1 MQWGRPKSLSG
12 LMLVGLALIAV
23 PLLIAILTA
32 VLQIRDLADT
42 GQKIV
47 IQGVTGAR
55 ASQALFAQIASLERT
70 ARLYEVLNDP
80 KLLDVYRAQD
90 ERLSATREQLHN
102 LSSGSTRAT
111 LEELGQLQQTI
122 RNTVLHAPPSTTAAA
137 ASDLAAR
144 FAQLSSLVERVAQQ
158 SNAQVDT
165 EVAALEERTL
175 QARKRLLWQAALL
188 VPLAVVAVF
197 VLTLGVGRP
206 LRQLDRAI
214 SELGEG
220 TFTNLISV
228 AGPHDLERL
237 GRQLEW
243 LRQRLLELA
252 HERNRFLRHMSHEL
266 KTPLANIREGTEL
279 LMDGAVGELDSNQRE
294 VAAILR
300 ENGIKLQRMIE
311 NLLSFSAWQ
320 TSSVGLEATEF
331 RLRPLVKQVLENQQL
346 TLLSQRVRLD
356 VRVEDVT
363 LVADRGKI
371 RLILENLVSNAVK
384 YSPKGG
390 TIHLQAAHRRARSCV
405 LDVADSGPGI
415 PKEDRG
421 HVFDAF
427 YTGRA
432 ARSAAVKGT
441 GIGLSVVLEFVS
453 AHGGTVQ
460 IIDGEFPGAHFRITM
475 PIRAS
480 GRSTVP
486 PAAAPRRRRMQREAP
501 GQRGPCGAPRRGAA
515 HCGAAG
521 ALLVAL
527 AAAGCTA
534 IPGQHAP
541 PPAAGGEPGH
551 YRLDAAGGVP
561 AAVCSASSRA
571 SRPNRPRSS
580 PTPSTTTTP
589 PRRRATS

>member
-1 MQWGRPKSLSG
+1 
-12 LMLVGLALIAV
+12 MLVILALIAV

-32 VLQIRDLADT
+32 VLQIRDLADR

-47 IQGVTGAR
+47 IQGVAGAR
-55 ASQALFAQIASLERT
+55 ASQALFGQIASLERT
-70 ARLYEVLNDP
+70 ARLYDVLQDP
-80 KLLDVYRAQD
+80 KLLELYRSQD
-90 ERLSATREQLHN
+90 ERLSVTREQLHIQAN
-102 LSSGSTRAT
+102 GDAQAT
-111 LEELGQLQQTI
+111 LEELGVLQRSI
-122 RNTVLHAPPSTTAAA
+122 RDTVLNAPPSSAAAA
-137 ASDLAAR
+137 ASDLSSR
-144 FAQLSSLVERVAQQ
+144 FTQLSALVEKVAQQ

-165 EVAALEERTL
+165 EVAELEAETL
-175 QARKRLLWQAALL
+175 SARKHLVWQAAPLL
-188 VPLAVVAVF
+188 PLAVVAVF
-197 VLTLGVGRP
+197 VFTLGVGRP
-206 LRQLDRAI
+206 LRKLDRAI
-214 SELGEG
+214 SELGQG
-220 TFTNLISV
+220 TFTNQIAV

-237 GRQLEW
+237 GGQLEW

-390 TIHLQAAHRRARSCV
+390 TIHLRGRTAGPQLI

-415 PKEDRG
+415 PPEERA
-421 HVFDAF
+421 HVFEAF

-432 ARSAAVKGT
+432 AKTVSVKGT
-441 GIGLSVVLEFVS
+441 GIGLSVVLEFVA

-460 IIDGEFPGAHFRITM
+460 IVDGEFPGAHFRITM
-475 PIRAS
+475 PIRAGS
-480 GRSTVP
+480 GDR
-486 PAAAPRRRRMQREAP
+486 PAKSETKAHAHAA
-501 GQRGPCGAPRRGAA
+501 
-515 HCGAAG
+515 
-521 ALLVAL
+521 
-527 AAAGCTA
+527 
-534 IPGQHAP
+534 
-541 PPAAGGEPGH
+541 
-551 YRLDAAGGVP
+551 
-561 AAVCSASSRA
+561 
-571 SRPNRPRSS
+571 
-580 PTPSTTTTP
+580 
-589 PRRRATS
+589 

>member
-1 MQWGRPKSLSG
+1 
-12 LMLVGLALIAV
+12 MLVGLALIAV

-32 VLQIRDLADT
+32 VLQIRDLANT
-42 GQKIV
+42 GTKIV
-47 IQGVTGAR
+47 IQGVAGAR
-55 ASQALFAQIASLERT
+55 ASQALFGQIASLERT
-70 ARLYEVLNDP
+70 ARLYDVLADP
-80 KLLDVYRAQD
+80 KLLDLYRTQD
-90 ERLSATREQLHN
+90 ERLSTTREQLHFQATSN
-102 LSSGSTRAT
+102 ARQT
-111 LEELGQLQQTI
+111 LEELGVLQRNI
-122 RNTVLHAPPSTTAAA
+122 RFTVMTTPPGASAATA
-137 ASDLAAR
+137 SSLSNR
-144 FAQLSSLVERVAQQ
+144 FTQLSALVERVAQQ

-165 EVAALEERTL
+165 EVAALEDQTL
-175 QARKRLLWQAALL
+175 QARKRLLWQAAPL

-197 VLTLGVGRP
+197 VFTLGVGRP

-214 SELGEG
+214 SELGQG
-220 TFTNLISV
+220 TFTNQIAV
-228 AGPHDLERL
+228 AGPRDLERL
-237 GRQLEW
+237 GGQLEW

-252 HERNRFLRHMSHEL
+252 YERNRFLRHMSHEL

-390 TIHLQAAHRRARSCV
+390 TIHLRARAAGAQLL

-415 PKEDRG
+415 PPEERH

-432 ARSAAVKGT
+432 ARTTAVKGT
-441 GIGLSVVLEFVS
+441 GIGLSVVLEFVA

-460 IIDGEFPGAHFRITM
+460 IIDGEFPGAHFRVTM
-475 PIRAS
+475 PIRVTS
-480 GRSTVP
+480 GDR
-486 PAAAPRRRRMQREAP
+486 PAKREPKAHAHAA
-501 GQRGPCGAPRRGAA
+501 
-515 HCGAAG
+515 
-521 ALLVAL
+521 
-527 AAAGCTA
+527 
-534 IPGQHAP
+534 
-541 PPAAGGEPGH
+541 
-551 YRLDAAGGVP
+551 
-561 AAVCSASSRA
+561 
-571 SRPNRPRSS
+571 
-580 PTPSTTTTP
+580 
-589 PRRRATS
+589 

>member
-1 MQWGRPKSLSG
+1 
-12 LMLVGLALIAV
+12 MLVGLALIAV

-32 VLQIRDLADT
+32 VLQIRDLADK

-47 IQGVTGAR
+47 IEGVTGAR
-55 ASQALFAQIASLERT
+55 ASQALFGQIASLERT
-70 ARLYEVLNDP
+70 ARLYEVLHDP
-80 KLLDVYRAQD
+80 KLLELYRTQD
-90 ERLSATREQLHN
+90 ERLSDTREQLQH
-102 LSSGSTRAT
+102 LTTAAASRT
-111 LEELGQLQQTI
+111 LQELGQLQQSI
-122 RNTVLHAPPSTTAAA
+122 RASVMSTPADTTAAA
-137 ASDLAAR
+137 ASDLAGR
-144 FAQLSSLVERVAQQ
+144 FTQLSALVERVAQQ
-158 SNAQVDT
+158 SNARVDA
-165 EVAALEERTL
+165 EVAALEARTVE
-175 QARKRLLWQAALL
+175 ARKRLLWQAALL
-188 VPLAVVAVF
+188 LPLAVVAVF

-206 LRQLDRAI
+206 LRKLDRAI

-220 TFTNLISV
+220 TFTNPIAV
-228 AGPHDLERL
+228 GGPHDLERL
-237 GRQLEW
+237 GGQLEW

-390 TIHLQAAHRRARSCV
+390 TIHLQARAAGPQLV

-415 PKEDRG
+415 PPEDRE
-421 HVFDAF
+421 HVFNAF

-432 ARSAAVKGT
+432 AKSTAVKGT
-441 GIGLSVVLEFVS
+441 GIGLSVVLEFVA
-453 AHGGTVQ
+453 AHGGTIQ
-460 IIDGEFPGAHFRITM
+460 IVDGQFPGAHFRITM
-475 PIRAS
+475 PIRATDRPVKS
-480 GRSTVP
+480 ETKAHAH
-486 PAAAPRRRRMQREAP
+486 AA
-501 GQRGPCGAPRRGAA
+501 
-515 HCGAAG
+515 
-521 ALLVAL
+521 
-527 AAAGCTA
+527 
-534 IPGQHAP
+534 
-541 PPAAGGEPGH
+541 
-551 YRLDAAGGVP
+551 
-561 AAVCSASSRA
+561 
-571 SRPNRPRSS
+571 
-580 PTPSTTTTP
+580 
-589 PRRRATS
+589 

>member
-1 MQWGRPKSLSG
+1 MRWARPKSLSG
-12 LMLVGLALIAV
+12 LMLFGLALIAV
-23 PLLIAILTA
+23 PLLAAVLTA
-32 VLQIRDLADT
+32 VLQIRDLSDT

-55 ASQALFAQIASLERT
+55 ASQALFGQIASLERT
-70 ARLYEVLNDP
+70 WRLHGVLKDP
-80 KLLDVYRAQD
+80 KLLELYRTQD
-90 ERLSATREQLHN
+90 ERLSTTREQLHT
-102 LSSGSTRAT
+102 LATGEARAT
-111 LEELGQLQQTI
+111 LEELGQLQAGI
-122 RNTVLHAPPSTTAAA
+122 RASVMNNLPPTGNAELPDIST
-137 ASDLAAR
+137 R
-144 FAQLSSLVERVAQQ
+144 FVQLSELVERVAQQ
-158 SNAQVDT
+158 SNAQVDA
-165 EVAALEERTL
+165 EVAALQERTL
-175 QARKRLLWQAALL
+175 QARQRLLWQAALL
-188 VPLAVVAVF
+188 LPLAIVAVF
-197 VLTLGVGRP
+197 VLTVGVGRP

-220 TFTNLISV
+220 TFTNPIVVS
-228 AGPHDLERL
+228 GPDDLERL
-237 GRQLEW
+237 GGQLEW
-243 LRQRLLELA
+243 LRQRLLDLA

-356 VRVEDVT
+356 VRVDDLT

-390 TIHLQAAHRRARSCV
+390 TIHLQARATGPQLV

-415 PKEDRG
+415 PLEDRG

-432 ARSAAVKGT
+432 ARGTAVKGT
-441 GIGLSVVLEFVS
+441 GIGLSVVLEFVA

-460 IIDGEFPGAHFRITM
+460 IVDGQFPGAHFRITM
-475 PIRAS
+475 PLRAGS
-480 GRSTVP
+480 G
-486 PAAAPRRRRMQREAP
+486 
-501 GQRGPCGAPRRGAA
+501 
-515 HCGAAG
+515 
-521 ALLVAL
+521 
-527 AAAGCTA
+527 
-534 IPGQHAP
+534 
-541 PPAAGGEPGH
+541 
-551 YRLDAAGGVP
+551 D
-561 AAVCSASSRA
+561 
-571 SRPNRPRSS
+571 RPRAE
-580 PTPSTTTTP
+580 PK
-589 PRRRATS
+589 AQAHAA

>member
-1 MQWGRPKSLSG
+1 
-12 LMLVGLALIAV
+12 MLVGVALIAV
-23 PLLIAILTA
+23 PLLVALLTA

-42 GQKIV
+42 GTKIV
-47 IQGVTGAR
+47 IQGVAGAR
-55 ASQALFAQIASLERT
+55 ASQKLFGQIASLERT
-70 ARLYEVLNDP
+70 ARLYDVLGRRE
-80 KLLDVYRAQD
+80 LLDLYRTQD
-90 ERLSATREQLHN
+90 ELLSATRQQLH
-102 LSSGSTRAT
+102 RQAT
-111 LEELGQLQQTI
+111 GDARQTLDELGVLQ
-122 RNTVLHAPPSTTAAA
+122 RSLSNTVMSAPPGSSAAV
-137 ASDLAAR
+137 ASDLSSR
-144 FAQLSSLVERVAQQ
+144 FQQLYALVERVAQQ
-158 SNAQVDT
+158 SNAQVDA
-165 EVAALEERTL
+165 EVAALEEQTQ
-175 QARKRLLWQAALL
+175 QARKRLLWQASPLL
-188 VPLAVVAVF
+188 PLAVIAVF
-197 VLTLGVGRP
+197 VFTLGVGRP

-214 SELGEG
+214 SELGQG
-220 TFTNLISV
+220 TFTNPIAV
-228 AGPHDLERL
+228 TGPHDLERL
-237 GRQLEW
+237 GGQLEW

-390 TIHLQAAHRRARSCV
+390 TIHLRAQAAGAQLV
-405 LDVADSGPGI
+405 LDVADSGAGI
-415 PKEDRG
+415 PPEERH

-432 ARSAAVKGT
+432 AKSTAVKGT
-441 GIGLSVVLEFVS
+441 GIGLSVVLEFVA

-460 IIDGEFPGAHFRITM
+460 IVDGEFPGAHFRITM
-475 PIRAS
+475 PIRVTS
-480 GRSTVP
+480 GDR
-486 PAAAPRRRRMQREAP
+486 PAKREPKAHAHAA
-501 GQRGPCGAPRRGAA
+501 
-515 HCGAAG
+515 
-521 ALLVAL
+521 
-527 AAAGCTA
+527 
-534 IPGQHAP
+534 
-541 PPAAGGEPGH
+541 
-551 YRLDAAGGVP
+551 
-561 AAVCSASSRA
+561 
-571 SRPNRPRSS
+571 
-580 PTPSTTTTP
+580 
-589 PRRRATS
+589 

>member
-23 PLLIAILTA
+23 PLLAAILTA
-32 VLQIRDLADT
+32 VLQIRELADT

-47 IQGVTGAR
+47 IQGVTAAR
-55 ASQALFAQIASLERT
+55 GSQALFGQIASLERT
-70 ARLYEVLNDP
+70 ARLYEVLKDP
-80 KLLDVYRAQD
+80 KLLDLYRTQD
-90 ERLSATREQLHN
+90 ERLTNTRDLLRLQAATD
-102 LSSGSTRAT
+102 T
-111 LEELGQLQQTI
+111 QQTLAQLGDLQRSI
-122 RNTVLHAPPSTTAAA
+122 RVALMSAPAVSAAGT
-137 ASDLAAR
+137 ASDLSAR
-144 FAQLSSLVERVAQQ
+144 FTQLSSLVERVAEQ
-158 SNAQVDT
+158 SNAQVDA
-165 EVAALEERTL
+165 EVAALEEQTQRT
-175 QARKRLLWQAALL
+175 RKQLLWWAAALL
-188 VPLAVVAVF
+188 PLALIAVF
-197 VLTLGVGRP
+197 VLTIGVGRP

-220 TFTNLISV
+220 TFTNPIAV
-228 AGPHDLERL
+228 RGPHDLERL
-237 GRQLEW
+237 GGQLEW

-356 VRVEDVT
+356 VRIDDVT
-363 LVADRGKI
+363 LLADRGKI

-390 TIHLQAAHRRARSCV
+390 TIHVQARAQALQLV
-405 LDVADSGPGI
+405 LDVADGGPGI
-415 PKEDRG
+415 PVEDRG
-421 HVFDAF
+421 HVFEAF

-432 ARSAAVKGT
+432 ARAPAVKGT
-441 GIGLSVVLEFVS
+441 GIGLSVVLEFVA

-460 IIDGEFPGAHFRITM
+460 IVDGQYPGAHFRITM
-475 PIRAS
+475 PIRVGSDQGPVRRELKAQAH
-480 GRSTVP
+480 
-486 PAAAPRRRRMQREAP
+486 AA
-501 GQRGPCGAPRRGAA
+501 
-515 HCGAAG
+515 
-521 ALLVAL
+521 
-527 AAAGCTA
+527 
-534 IPGQHAP
+534 
-541 PPAAGGEPGH
+541 
-551 YRLDAAGGVP
+551 
-561 AAVCSASSRA
+561 
-571 SRPNRPRSS
+571 
-580 PTPSTTTTP
+580 
-589 PRRRATS
+589 

>member
-55 ASQALFAQIASLERT
+55 ASQELFGQIASLERT
-70 ARLYEVLNDP
+70 ARLYQVLNDP
-80 KLLDVYRAQD
+80 KLLELYGTQD
-90 ERLSATREQLHN
+90 GRLSATREQLQR
-102 LSSGSTRAT
+102 LASSGTRDT
-111 LEELGQLQQTI
+111 LIEVGALQGTI
-122 RNTVLHAPPSTTAAA
+122 RAAVMNRGTTSDAAA
-137 ASDLAAR
+137 ASDLSAR
-144 FAQLSSLVERVAQQ
+144 FTQMSTLVERVAQQ

-175 QARKRLLWQAALL
+175 QARKQLLWQAGLL
-188 VPLAVVAVF
+188 LPLAVVAVF
-197 VLTLGVGRP
+197 VLTIGVGRP

-220 TFTNLISV
+220 TFTNPIVV

-237 GRQLEW
+237 GGQLEW

-390 TIHLQAAHRRARSCV
+390 TIHLQARATGAQLV
-405 LDVADSGPGI
+405 LDVADAGPGI
-415 PKEDRG
+415 PVEDRG
-421 HVFDAF
+421 HIFDAF

-432 ARSAAVKGT
+432 AKSTAVKGT
-441 GIGLSVVLEFVS
+441 GIGLSVVVEFVA

-460 IIDGEFPGAHFRITM
+460 IVDGQFPGAHFRITM
-475 PIRAS
+475 PIRA
-480 GRSTVP
+480 T
-486 PAAAPRRRRMQREAP
+486 
-501 GQRGPCGAPRRGAA
+501 
-515 HCGAAG
+515 
-521 ALLVAL
+521 
-527 AAAGCTA
+527 
-534 IPGQHAP
+534 
-541 PPAAGGEPGH
+541 
-551 YRLDAAGGVP
+551 
-561 AAVCSASSRA
+561 SSRGETKA
-571 SRPNRPRSS
+571 Q
-580 PTPSTTTTP
+580 
-589 PRRRATS
+589 AHAA

>member
-1 MQWGRPKSLSG
+1 
-12 LMLVGLALIAV
+12 MLVGLALMAG

-47 IQGVTGAR
+47 LQGVTGAR

-70 ARLYEVLNDP
+70 SRLYEVLKDP
-80 KLLDVYRAQD
+80 KLLELYRTQD
-90 ERLSATREQLHN
+90 ERLSAIREQLHGQAA
-102 LSSGSTRAT
+102 SDARAT
-111 LEELGQLQQTI
+111 LEQLGDLQQSI
-122 RNTVLHAPPSTTAAA
+122 RTTVMAGPSAGNDTAN
-137 ASDLAAR
+137 LAAR
-144 FAQLSSLVERVAQQ
+144 FTELTALVERIAQQ

-165 EVAALEERTL
+165 EVHALEERTL
-175 QARKRLLWQAALL
+175 QARKLLLWWVALL
-188 VPLAVVAVF
+188 LPLALIAVLM
-197 VLTLGVGRP
+197 LTLLLGRP

-220 TFTNLISV
+220 QFTNAISV
-228 AGPHDLERL
+228 SGPHDLERL

-300 ENGIKLQRMIE
+300 ENGIKLQSMIE

-320 TSSVGLEATEF
+320 TSSVGLDASEF

-356 VRVEDVT
+356 VHVEDVT

-390 TIHLQAAHRRARSCV
+390 TIHLMARASGAQLV

-415 PKEDRG
+415 PVEDRA

-432 ARSAAVKGT
+432 ARNTAVKGT

-460 IIDGEFPGAHFRITM
+460 LVDGQFPGAHFRITM
-475 PIRAS
+475 PIRAGGDHPLPS
-480 GRSTVP
+480 VP
-486 PAAAPRRRRMQREAP
+486 SKAHAHAA
-501 GQRGPCGAPRRGAA
+501 
-515 HCGAAG
+515 
-521 ALLVAL
+521 
-527 AAAGCTA
+527 
-534 IPGQHAP
+534 
-541 PPAAGGEPGH
+541 
-551 YRLDAAGGVP
+551 
-561 AAVCSASSRA
+561 
-571 SRPNRPRSS
+571 
-580 PTPSTTTTP
+580 
-589 PRRRATS
+589 

>member
-1 MQWGRPKSLSG
+1 
-12 LMLVGLALIAV
+12 MLLGVALIAV

-32 VLQIRDLADT
+32 MLQIRDLAET

-55 ASQALFAQIASLERT
+55 ASQALFGQIASLERT
-70 ARLYEVLNDP
+70 ARLYDVLNDS
-80 KLLDVYRAQD
+80 KMIELYRTQD
-90 ERLSATREQLHN
+90 EHLSATLEQLQR
-102 LSSGSTRAT
+102 LATGETRLT
-111 LEELGQLQQTI
+111 LVELGQLQQSI
-122 RNTVLHAPPSTTAAA
+122 RATVMSTPAGSGAQA
-137 ASDLAAR
+137 ASDLSDR
-144 FAQLSSLVERVAQQ
+144 FDHLSSLVQRVAQQ
-158 SNAQVDT
+158 SNAQVDA
-165 EVAALEERTL
+165 EVASLEARTL
-175 QARKRLLWQAALL
+175 EARKRLVWQAALL
-188 VPLAVVAVF
+188 LPLAVIAAF
-197 VLTLGVGRP
+197 VLTVGVGRP
-206 LRQLDRAI
+206 LRQLDRGI

-220 TFTNLISV
+220 TFTNPIAV
-228 AGPHDLERL
+228 GGPHDLERL

-356 VRVEDVT
+356 VRVDDVT

-390 TIHLQAAHRRARSCV
+390 TIHLQARAVASQLL

-415 PKEDRG
+415 PPEDRA
-421 HVFDAF
+421 HVFEAF

-432 ARSAAVKGT
+432 AAVKTTAVKGT
-441 GIGLSVVLEFVS
+441 GIGLSVVLEFVA
-453 AHGGTVQ
+453 AHGGTIE

-475 PIRAS
+475 PIRATS
-480 GRSTVP
+480 EVR
-486 PAAAPRRRRMQREAP
+486 PAKPEAKTHAHAA
-501 GQRGPCGAPRRGAA
+501 
-515 HCGAAG
+515 
-521 ALLVAL
+521 
-527 AAAGCTA
+527 
-534 IPGQHAP
+534 
-541 PPAAGGEPGH
+541 
-551 YRLDAAGGVP
+551 
-561 AAVCSASSRA
+561 
-571 SRPNRPRSS
+571 
-580 PTPSTTTTP
+580 
-589 PRRRATS
+589 

>member
-1 MQWGRPKSLSG
+1 
-12 LMLVGLALIAV
+12 MLVGLALMAV
-23 PLLIAILTA
+23 PLLIAVLIAL
-32 VLQIRDLADT
+32 LQIRDLADS

-47 IQGVTGAR
+47 LQGVTNAR
-55 ASQALFAQIASLERT
+55 ASQALFGQIASLERT
-70 ARLYEVLNDP
+70 ARLYDVLNDP
-80 KLLDVYRAQD
+80 KLLDPFRTQD
-90 ERLSATREQLHN
+90 ALLSQTREQLH
-102 LSSGSTRAT
+102 RQAAPAARET
-111 LEELGQLQQTI
+111 LEEIGQLQQSI
-122 RNTVLHAPPSTTAAA
+122 RDTVANAPAAKDPAAQAALNERFTQLTA
-137 ASDLAAR
+137 
-144 FAQLSSLVERVAQQ
+144 LVERVAQQ

-175 QARKRLLWQAALL
+175 QARERLLWTAALL
-188 VPLAVVAVF
+188 LPLAVIAVF

-214 SELGEG
+214 SELGQG
-220 TFTNLISV
+220 NLTNPIAVS
-228 AGPHDLERL
+228 GPQDLERL
-237 GRQLEW
+237 GGQLEW

-252 HERNRFLRHMSHEL
+252 HERNRFLRHISHEL

-346 TLLSQRVRLD
+346 TLVSQRVRLD
-356 VRVEDVT
+356 VHVEDVT

-371 RLILENLVSNAVK
+371 RLILENLMSNAVK

-390 TIHLQAAHRRARSCV
+390 TIHLMARAAAAQLI
-405 LDVADSGPGI
+405 LDVADGGPGI
-415 PKEDRG
+415 PPEDRANI
-421 HVFDAF
+421 FDAF

-432 ARSAAVKGT
+432 ARSTAVKGT

-460 IIDGEFPGAHFRITM
+460 IIDGQFPGAHFRITM

-480 GRSTVP
+480 SGPISSSVP
-486 PAAAPRRRRMQREAP
+486 KAHAHAA
-501 GQRGPCGAPRRGAA
+501 
-515 HCGAAG
+515 
-521 ALLVAL
+521 
-527 AAAGCTA
+527 
-534 IPGQHAP
+534 
-541 PPAAGGEPGH
+541 
-551 YRLDAAGGVP
+551 
-561 AAVCSASSRA
+561 
-571 SRPNRPRSS
+571 
-580 PTPSTTTTP
+580 
-589 PRRRATS
+589 